1 MSMTMPDIIY
11 TITDEAPALATRS
24 LLPIVQA
31 FSKAAG
37 VSVETRDISLAG
49 RILSAIPQRLTDAQK
64 VQDDLSELGELVKDP
79 KANIIKLP
87 NISASI
93 PQLKGAI
100 AELQAKGFDLPDYP
114 EEPENDDQK
123 KIQAAYAGV
132 LGSAVNPVLRQGNSD
147 RRVADAV
154 KAYARQNP
162 HSMGAW
168 SKVSKSHVAHM
179 SQGDFFGSEKSA
191 VMDKA
196 CSVNID
202 FTDAS
207 GKTLGL
213 KKNLKLAAG
222 EVIDASVMNITAL
235 RDFFETAIT
244 NAKDQNLLLSLHLKA
259 TMMKVSDP
267 YMFGQAVSVY
277 FKDVFNKHDALF
289 SRMGVNPAGGLGE
302 LYAKLDSLPKEQADE
317 IRADIDAVYKK
328 RPALAMVD
336 SDNGI
341 TNLHVPSDVIV
352 DASMPAC
359 LRASGKMWGPDGA
372 LHDTCA
378 LIPDRCYAGIYQ
390 QMFED
395 CRANG
400 AFDVSTMGTVSNVGL
415 MAKKAEEYGSHDKTF
430 IMEADGKV
438 TVSDETG
445 APHF

>member
-1 MSMTMPDIIY
+1 M
-11 TITDEAPALATRS
+11 
-24 LLPIVQA
+24 
-31 FSKAAG
+31 
-37 VSVETRDISLAG
+37 
-49 RILSAIPQRLTDAQK
+49 
-64 VQDDLSELGELVKDP
+64 
-79 KANIIKLP
+79 
-87 NISASI
+87 
-93 PQLKGAI
+93 
-100 AELQAKGFDLPDYP
+100 
-114 EEPENDDQK
+114 
-123 KIQAAYAGV
+123 
-132 LGSAVNPVLRQGNSD
+132 NPVLRQGNSD

-168 SKVSKSHVAHM
+168 SEESKSHVAHM

-207 GKTLGL
+207 GNTQRL
-213 KKNLKLAAG
+213 KKDLKLAAG

-235 RDFFETAIT
+235 RDFFETAT
-244 NAKDQNLLLSLHLKA
+244 TKAKDQNLLLSLHLKA

-267 YMFGQAVSVY
+267 YMFGQAVWVY

-302 LYAKLDSLPKEQADE
+302 LYAKLDSLPKAQADE

-378 LIPDRCYAGIYQ
+378 VIPDRCYAGIYQ
-390 QMFED
+390 QVFED
-395 CRANG
+395 CRVNG

-430 IMEADGKV
+430 IMAADGKV

-445 APHF
+445 ALIFENMVEKGDIWRMCQTKDEAIRDWVGLGVKRARTTGTPAVFWLDENRGHDAQLIKKVALYLKDHDTDGLSISILSPKDAIDFTLERIRKGLDTISVTGNVLRDYLTDLFPHHGAWYFCQNALHCAFACRRWPV